1 MFTHTK
7 LSYKII
13 LISYFIIPSNKDIG
27 YLLTINFNPNCRV
40 WITKKHFTRNNMYS
54 YGILLMEIF
63 TRNNPTDEMFVR
75 DLSLKI
81 QVKQSLPLSI
91 IKVIDTN
98 LLKRGEVNFNTKLDC
113 MLSIMELAM
122 DCSTEAPEERIN
134 MRDVI
139 TTIKNI
145 KSKFLKDV

>member
-1 MFTHTK
+1 M
-7 LSYKII
+7 I

-40 WITKKHFTRNNMYS
+40 WITMKHFTRSNMYS

-113 MLSIMELAM
+113 MLSIMELLM

-134 MRDVI
+134 IRDVI